1 MTAAQ
6 SFHIYPRNQRFL
18 GDIFTLAPIPTQF
31 EIYFESLQL
40 IFLRETR
47 QLYVL
52 LLSFRA
58 FTLPNCSRR
67 VNVEAGR
74 HNQQRARNA
83 NRYLTHRT
91 DVVNM
96 SAVVSTSSLSARVAL
111 SSNVTTPRSA
121 KTSVAANPRR
131 HLRRAQTRV
140 VAMASPSKD
149 ATETALAK
157 PFEVRTNIQYAIRT
171 TASRT
176 RVMRATSSRRRPPRG

>member
-1 MTAAQ
+1 M
-6 SFHIYPRNQRFL
+6 
-18 GDIFTLAPIPTQF
+18 
-31 EIYFESLQL
+31 
-40 IFLRETR
+40 
-47 QLYVL
+47 
-52 LLSFRA
+52 
-58 FTLPNCSRR
+58 
-67 VNVEAGR
+67 NVEAGR

-111 SSNVTTPRSA
+111 SSNVTTARSA

-131 HLRRAQTRV
+131 HLGRAQTRV

-157 PFEVRTNIQYAIRT
+157 PFEVRIHIRYAIRT

-176 RVMRATSSRRRPPRG
+176 RVMRATAIATPPPAG

>member
-121 KTSVAANPRR
+121 KTSVAANPR

-157 PFEVRTNIQYAIRT
+157 PFEVRIHIRYAIRT
-171 TASRT
+171 TADRR